1 MDIYGKKIL
10 ITCGGGVGDLIMFTP
25 ALRALKGNYNCRI
38 TFLTPR
44 NPDILQGLPYV
55 DKVIHLQR
63 GRFLGRY
70 RCIPDLAKQDM
81 IVFSDWQ
88 PQLLML
94 AHYLRVP
101 FIAGIPRKGHRFTR
115 LLNKQILHGVY
126 DSIDYVGLTH
136 ARMLEEALDIKLT
149 GDFTKLDVPVVQ
161 VGDKAY
167 IDALLGEIGIQPQE
181 PYILLS
187 PFTGLKERNWSCH
200 EAKKLVDAIK
210 KKYDLPVVV
219 LGTADKAEQA
229 QDISRYCLAGK
240 TNLLQ
245 LVELISRA
253 KALITPDSGPMHI
266 AGAIG
271 TPVVAL
277 FSKDLPSRW
286 APRKNCYPIYLKYEC
301 SPCDDATAKSCKYQ
315 VRCMRD
321 ITAEMVLAEIEK
333 IIPKAMPGGMAEDE

>member
-25 ALRALKGNYNCRI
+25 ALRTLKGNYRCRI

-44 NPDILQGLPYV
+44 NPDILRGLPYI

-70 RCIPDLAKQDM
+70 RCMPDLAKQD
-81 IVFSDWQ
+81 IVVFSDWQ

-101 FIAGIPRKGHRFTR
+101 FIAGIPRQGHRLTGF
-115 LLNKQILHGVY
+115 LNRQILHGVY
-126 DSIDYVGLTH
+126 DSTDYVGLTH
-136 ARMLEEALDIKLT
+136 AKMLEEALDIKLT
-149 GDFTKLDVPVVQ
+149 GDFTKLDVPAVQ
-161 VGDKAY
+161 ADDKAY
-167 IDALLGEIGIQPQE
+167 IDSLLAEMGIQPQQ
-181 PYILLS
+181 PYVLLS
-187 PFTGLKERNWSCH
+187 PFTGLEERNWSCR
-200 EAKKLVDAIK
+200 EAKKLVEVIK
-210 KKYDLPVVV
+210 ETYNMPVIV

-229 QDISRYCLAGK
+229 LSISQYCLAGK

-253 KALITPDSGPMHI
+253 RALITPDSGPMHI
-266 AGAIG
+266 AGATG
-271 TPVVAL
+271 SPVVAL

-286 APRKNCYPIYLKYEC
+286 APRKNCYPIYLKYAC
-301 SPCDDATAKSCKYQ
+301 SPCDDATARACPHQ

-333 IIPKAMPGGMAEDE
+333 IITHVVPGGVAEDE